1 MGEFFDVV
9 YEFLGYV
16 SGWLVLFC
24 LCLVGSKGVRVVWFY
39 AVLFEPFVPVFFER
53 GLLSVRMFFG
63 LCFLIKGSRSFCMS
77 SQVGACSY
85 CLAMNHGIL
94 L

>member
-39 AVLFEPFVPVFFER
+39 AVLFEPFVP
-53 GLLSVRMFFG
+53 GLF
-63 LCFLIKGSRSFCMS
+63 
-77 SQVGACSY
+77 
-85 CLAMNHGIL
+85 
-94 L
+94 